1 MTEEKLLN
9 DNQGKNIEIYM
20 SDIELIESE
29 YIESLPDESLIY
41 KSNCFNGLLLKIYQT
56 VLVNILPKGYRN
68 DYILLNDIFYKV
80 YLPLCFRYN
89 ISPTIIQFCSVL
101 TGIDNTNISDIKN
114 GVFRN
119 GYPVKDVNATQ
130 IVKSWYAVCESGL
143 LSRAVN
149 DNSIGAI
156 FSLKSLYAYTEAPAA
171 LPDVKQDPDIV
182 DISFLTDQGDMAELP
197 KYDDD

>member
-1 MTEEKLLN
+1 
-9 DNQGKNIEIYM
+9 M

-29 YIESLPDESLIY
+29 YIKSLPDESLIY

-56 VLVNILPKGYRN
+56 VLINILPKGYRN
-68 DYILLNDIFYKV
+68 DYTLLNDIFYKV
-80 YLPLCFRYN
+80 YLPLCFRFN

-114 GVFRN
+114 GAFRN

-156 FSLKSLYAYTEAPAA
+156 FTLKSLYQYREDNTP
-171 LPDVKQDPDIV
+171 VQ
-182 DISFLTDQGDMAELP
+182 LTDNKEPLP
-197 KYDDD
+197 AIEDVEQRYLKPPKIE